1 MYCAMCHTEID
12 VDIDEKFKQFRD
24 EIINANV
31 ILGDVY
37 LYCLC
42 DTCEKSLYAN
52 EQVGLS
58 IKFTD
63 DIKEVMIDGRE
74 KVL

>member
-1 MYCAMCHTEID
+1 MHCAMCHKEIG
-12 VDIDEKFKQFRD
+12 VNVDEKFKKFRD
-24 EIINANV
+24 EILNAEV

-42 DTCEKSLYAN
+42 DSCEKSLYTN

-58 IKFTD
+58 IKYTD
-63 DIKEVMIDGRE
+63 DINEVMVDER
-74 KVL
+74 K